1 LKSGKKTAD
10 IPKMEPISPL
20 TALLPNPALQK
31 FDWHF
36 VNFCVQLG
44 PAKFDSQATEG
55 RYRQPA
61 SPPH

>member
-1 LKSGKKTAD
+1 MRLKIAAFRDDASLEETAPRE
-10 IPKMEPISPL
+10 IEPNWL
-20 TALLPNPALQK
+20 TSK
-31 FDWHF
+31 FGWHF
-36 VNFCVQLG
+36 VNFCVQLS